1 MTSSDNEKL
10 TPSRALQKLRSLHE
24 NAAIAF
30 ARDLFRKEQCRK
42 DFTVY
47 RPSYEEDTARIA
59 WELKSRDRTTLPAS
73 TTNYSRSQSAP
84 IPSTSTQH
92 TTSSPASNPAH
103 SLPNSSPPDT
113 HPTQA
118 STAITTSS
126 SGFVFRPLYPKA
138 PGNLSSDW
146 SPQFK
151 DLYYQAIARLRGYLD
166 LAADTVYNDLSR
178 DLNYR
183 VLQYVE
189 GVPGALRQEL
199 GLHDVNEDV
208 RERAKR
214 LCEANRDT
222 AAKRRKLA
230 RECAEL
236 DELEKVLEGCV

>member
-1 MTSSDNEKL
+1 MTSSENEKL
-10 TPSRALQKLRSLHE
+10 TSSRALQKLRGLHE

-59 WELKSRDRTTLPAS
+59 WELESRDRTTLPAS

-92 TTSSPASNPAH
+92 TTSSPASSPAH
-103 SLPNSSPPDT
+103 YLPNSSPPDT

-151 DLYYQAIARLRGYLD
+151 DLYYQAIARLRGHLD

-214 LCEANRDT
+214 LCEANRET

-230 RECAEL
+230 GECAEL
-236 DELEKVLEGCV
+236 EKLEKALEGCV